1 MTARTIV
8 GLCGL
13 AALLGV
19 TVYLLFQIP
28 WEFGI
33 GGIVALAGI
42 LWALS
47 IDSPDA
53 L

>member
-19 TVYLLFQIP
+19 ALYLLLQIP
-28 WEFGI
+28 WEFGV
-33 GGIVALAGI
+33 GGIVALAAI
-42 LWALS
+42 LFAVGH
-47 IDSPDA
+47 DAPDA